1 MKEAIQTSNAPEAIG
16 PYSQAIKTDCS
27 KLVFCSG
34 QIPLDPQT
42 KKIVGETAAEQCRQ
56 VMDNLNEVIKAAG
69 GTFENVVK
77 TTIFLTDLKDF
88 AQVNEVY
95 GAYFESDPPA
105 RATIQAAGLPMAVKV
120 EIDAIL
126 AIK

>member
-1 MKEAIQTSNAPEAIG
+1 MKEAIQTSKAPQAIG

-56 VMDNLNEVIKAAG
+56 VMNNLKEVIKAAG

-77 TTIFLTDLKDF
+77 TTIFLTDMTDF
-88 AQVNEVY
+88 AEVNEVY
-95 GAYFESDPPA
+95 AAYFESNPPA

-126 AIK
+126 ALK

>member
-1 MKEAIQTSNAPEAIG
+1 MKEAIQTSNAPQAIG

-56 VMDNLNEVIKAAG
+56 VMNNLGEVIKAAG
-69 GTFENVVK
+69 GTFENIVK

-88 AQVNEVY
+88 AAVNEVY
-95 GAYFESDPPA
+95 AAYFKSNPPA
-105 RATIQAAGLPMAVKV
+105 RTTIEAAGLPMAVKV

>member
-1 MKEAIQTSNAPEAIG
+1 MKEVIQTNNAPQAIG
-16 PYSQAIKTDCS
+16 PYSQAIKTDCD

-42 KKIVGETAAEQCRQ
+42 EKIVGETAAEQCRQ
-56 VMDNLNEVIKAAG
+56 AMNNLKEVIAAAG

-77 TTIFLTDLKDF
+77 TTIFLTDMADF
-88 AQVNEVY
+88 SEVNKVY
-95 GAYFESDPPA
+95 AAYFESNPPA
-105 RATIQAAGLPMAVKV
+105 RATVQAAGLPMAVKV

-126 AIK
+126 ALK

>member
-1 MKEAIQTSNAPEAIG
+1 MKEAIQTSNAPQAIG

-56 VMDNLNEVIKAAG
+56 VMNNLGEVIKAAG
-69 GTFENVVK
+69 GTFENIVK

-88 AQVNEVY
+88 AAVNEVY
-95 GAYFESDPPA
+95 AAYFKSNPPA
-105 RATIQAAGLPMAVKV
+105 RATIEAAGLPMAVKV

>member
-1 MKEAIQTSNAPEAIG
+1 MKEAIQTSKAPQAIG

-56 VMDNLNEVIKAAG
+56 VMNNLKEVIKAAG
-69 GTFENVVK
+69 GTFEKVVK
-77 TTIFLTDLKDF
+77 ITILLTDITDF
-88 AQVNEVY
+88 TEVN
-95 GAYFESDPPA
+95 
-105 RATIQAAGLPMAVKV
+105 KV
-120 EIDAIL
+120 
-126 AIK
+126 

>member
-1 MKEAIQTSNAPEAIG
+1 VKETIKTNNAPQAIG
-16 PYSQAIKTDCS
+16 SYSQAIKIDCS

-34 QIPLDPQT
+34 QIPLNPRT

-56 VMDNLNEVIKAAG
+56 VMNNLKEVIAAAG

-77 TTIFLTDLKDF
+77 TTIFLTDMKDF
-88 AQVNEVY
+88 SEVNEVY
-95 GAYFESDPPA
+95 AACFESNPPA
-105 RATIQAAGLPMAVKV
+105 RATVQVAGLPMAVKV

-126 AIK
+126 ALK

>member
-1 MKEAIQTSNAPEAIG
+1 MKEAIQTSNAPQAIG

-56 VMDNLNEVIKAAG
+56 EMDNLNEVIKAAG
-69 GTFENVVK
+69 GPFENVVK

-88 AQVNEVY
+88 AQINEVY
-95 GAYFESDPPA
+95 GSYFESDPTA
-105 RATIQAAGLPMAVKV
+105 KETIMLAGLPMAVKV

>member
-105 RATIQAAGLPMAVKV
+105 RATIQAAGLPLAVKV

>member
-1 MKEAIQTSNAPEAIG
+1 VKEVIQTNNAPQAIG
-16 PYSQAIKTDCS
+16 PYSQAIKTDCG

-42 KKIVGETAAEQCRQ
+42 EKIVGETAAEQCRQ
-56 VMDNLNEVIKAAG
+56 AMNNLKEVIAAAG

-77 TTIFLTDLKDF
+77 TTIFLTDMADF
-88 AQVNEVY
+88 SEVNKVY
-95 GAYFESDPPA
+95 AAYFESNPPA
-105 RATIQAAGLPMAVKV
+105 RATVQAAGLPMAVKV

-126 AIK
+126 ALK

>member
-1 MKEAIQTSNAPEAIG
+1 MKEAIQTNSAPRAIG

-42 KKIVGETAAEQCRQ
+42 QEIVGETAAEQCRQ
-56 VMDNLNEVIKAAG
+56 VMNNLREVITAAG

-77 TTIFLTDLKDF
+77 TTIFLADMADF
-88 AQVNEVY
+88 SEVNEVY
-95 GAYFESDPPA
+95 AAYFESNPPA
-105 RATIQAAGLPMAVKV
+105 RATVQAAGLPLAVKI

-126 AIK
+126 AL

>member
-1 MKEAIQTSNAPEAIG
+1 MKEAIQTSNAPQAIG

-34 QIPLDPQT
+34 QIPLDTQT
-42 KKIVGETAAEQCRQ
+42 KKIVGETAAEQCLQ
-56 VMDNLNEVIKAAG
+56 VMNNLNEGIKAAG

-77 TTIFLTDLKDF
+77 TTIFLTGLKDL

-105 RATIQAAGLPMAVKV
+105 RATIQAAGLPLAVKV

>member
-1 MKEAIQTSNAPEAIG
+1 MKEAIQTSNAPQAIG

-56 VMDNLNEVIKAAG
+56 VMDNLGEVIKAAG

-105 RATIQAAGLPMAVKV
+105 RATIQAAGLPLAVKV

>member
-1 MKEAIQTSNAPEAIG
+1 MKEAIKTSNAPQAIG
-16 PYSQAIKTDCS
+16 PYSQAIKTDCG

-34 QIPLDPQT
+34 QIPLDPHT

-105 RATIQAAGLPMAVKV
+105 RATIQAAGLPLAVKV

>member
-1 MKEAIQTSNAPEAIG
+1 MKEAIQTSNAPQAIG

>member
-1 MKEAIQTSNAPEAIG
+1 VKEAIQTSNAPQAIG

>member
-1 MKEAIQTSNAPEAIG
+1 MKEAIQTNSAPQAIG

-42 KKIVGETAAEQCRQ
+42 KKIVGESAAEQCRQ
-56 VMDNLNEVIKAAG
+56 VMNNLREVITAAG

-77 TTIFLTDLKDF
+77 TTIFLSDLADF
-88 AQVNEVY
+88 AEINEVY
-95 GAYFESDPPA
+95 GAYFESNPPA
-105 RATIQAAGLPMAVKV
+105 RATVQAAGLPMAVKI

-126 AIK
+126 ALK

>member
-77 TTIFLTDLKDF
+77 TTIFLTDLKDV

-95 GAYFESDPPA
+95 GAYFEADPPA

>member
-1 MKEAIQTSNAPEAIG
+1 MKEAIQTSNAPQAIG

-42 KKIVGETAAEQCRQ
+42 KKIVGNTAAEQCRQ
-56 VMDNLNEVIKAAG
+56 VMNNLREVIAAAG

-105 RATIQAAGLPMAVKV
+105 RATIQAAGLPLAVKV

>member
-1 MKEAIQTSNAPEAIG
+1 MKEAIQTSNAPQAIG

-105 RATIQAAGLPMAVKV
+105 RATIQAAGLPLAVKV